1 MQHHTQREIPSRIN
15 HYLASLMSV
24 TLIIVIITAII
35 SFTAFSNHKIT
46 NDLIFT
52 PPAVSQHNQW
62 YRFFSCALIHA
73 DIPHL
78 AFNMLSL
85 YSFGGFVEN
94 NFNYIFGRAGSLVYL
109 AVYLISQFLCLL
121 PTYIKNKDNYYY
133 QSLGASGAV
142 SAIIFAGIFLAPLQK
157 VGILFIPFGIPGFI
171 FGFIY
176 LGITAYLD
184 RKGGG
189 RINHSAHLFGAL
201 AGVILL
207 VIFGYVLSPYDLV
220 QNFLMQIKSF
230 SL

>member
-52 PPAVSQHNQW
+52 PPAVSRHNQW

-78 AFNMLSL
+78 LFNMIAL
-85 YSFGGFVEN
+85 YSFGNSVEGK
-94 NFNYIFGRAGSLVYL
+94 FSFIFGRLGPLVYL
-109 AVYLISQFLCLL
+109 GVYIVSQFLCLL
-121 PTYIKNKDNYYY
+121 PTYSKNKDNYYY

-142 SAIIFAGIFLAPLQK
+142 SAIIFAGIFLEPLRE
-157 VGILFIPFGIPGFI
+157 VGLILFLFVSQVLFW
-171 FGFIY
+171 FY
-176 LGITAYLD
+176 LPRISAYLD

-189 RINHSAHLFGAL
+189 NINHSAHLFGAL

-207 VIFGYVLSPYDLV
+207 VIFGYLLLPTTW
-220 QNFLMQIKSF
+220 FRIF
-230 SL
+230 